1 MEKIV
6 NTLIDE
12 AVQKVDTYTNNGS
25 TWLIFTDDK
34 RWVIELTK
42 DGTLWYNYNFF
53 NSLFAYASM
62 DVIENQHYITKWVEN
77 NVINGVKHLRH
88 RKGDVNKN
96 AHRAFYGAS

>member
-42 DGTLWYNYNFF
+42 DGRYGITII
-53 NSLFAYASM
+53 SLIVYLLM
-62 DVIENQHYITKWVEN
+62 LQWM
-77 NVINGVKHLRH
+77 
-88 RKGDVNKN
+88 
-96 AHRAFYGAS
+96 